1 MADNVR
7 AIMEEMIPELEDME
21 RRGYFNK
28 SEIRQIVKRRTDFEY
43 SLKRRAAVKADYL
56 RCMPSCYDFT
66 GCQHCWKHTFSYTT
80 AVSDSGNSHLRAD
93 IFNMRAILMS

>member
-21 RRGYFNK
+21 KRGYFNK

-56 RCMPSCYDFT
+56 RYIPAADLT
-66 GCQHCWKHTFSYTT
+66 GCQLCWDHISAT
-80 AVSDSGNSHLRAD
+80 
-93 IFNMRAILMS
+93 